1 MNAMRVYVFRL
12 GLGVEQTSALLT
24 RQDARK
30 RMIELAKEYRYV
42 TVSEACAMR
51 HKRVAMATDNRVVSD
66 NI

>member
-24 RQDARK
+24 RQEARK
-30 RMIELAKEYRYV
+30 RMMELAKEYRLV
-42 TVSEACAMR
+42 TVYEAGATR
-51 HKRVAMATDNRVVSD
+51 HKRVAMATDKRVVSD

>member
-24 RQDARK
+24 RQEARK

-42 TVSEACAMR
+42 TVYESGATR
-51 HKRVAMATDNRVVSD
+51 HKRVAMATDKRVVSD

>member
-1 MNAMRVYVFRL
+1 MNAMRMYVFRL

-24 RQDARK
+24 RQEARK

-42 TVSEACAMR
+42 TVYDAGAMR
-51 HKRVAMATDNRVVSD
+51 NKRVAMATDKRVVSD

>member
-1 MNAMRVYVFRL
+1 MNAMRMYVFRL

-24 RQDARK
+24 RQEARN

-42 TVSEACAMR
+42 TVYEAGSMR
-51 HKRVAMATDNRVVSD
+51 HKRVAMATDKRVVSD